1 MHFWK
6 DIGQVGFNISH
17 EANKGEPSP
26 YVVVP
31 WKFLVSLSCI
41 SDIQDMILF
50 SSPSSEHA
58 NPIEYGGI
66 KK

>member
-6 DIGQVGFNISH
+6 DIGQVGFKISH

-26 YVVVP
+26 YIVVVP
-31 WKFLVSLSCI
+31 WKFLVSLCCI

-50 SSPSSEHA
+50 SSPWSELG
-58 NPIEYGGI
+58 NPMRMVE
-66 KK
+66 